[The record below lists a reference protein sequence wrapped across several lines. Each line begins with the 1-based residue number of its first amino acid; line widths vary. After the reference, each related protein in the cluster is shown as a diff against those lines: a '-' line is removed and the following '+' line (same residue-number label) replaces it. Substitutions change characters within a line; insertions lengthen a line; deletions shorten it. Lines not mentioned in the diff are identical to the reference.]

1 MTAFTR
7 VAIACERASLID
19 IETQSH
25 FPPFSM
31 LPARASIPS
40 RMLLTELPVGAAGR
54 VCELSGKAEICQ
66 RLREMGFCESAVI
79 EKVSGERTLLC
90 QLCGARIA
98 LSDRAAAHVVV
109 ELIRGGI

>member
-1 MTAFTR
+1 
-7 VAIACERASLID
+7 
-19 IETQSH
+19 
-25 FPPFSM
+25 M
-31 LPARASIPS
+31 LPARTPQPS

-54 VCELSGKAEICQ
+54 VCALSGKAEVCQ

-79 EKVSGERTLLC
+79 EKVSGAHTLLC
-90 QLCGARIA
+90 QLCGTRIA